1 MAHADK
7 NLPRPT
13 PETQHY
19 WQGCK
24 EGELRIQL
32 CAACGEYQFYPRF
45 LCSSCMS
52 DQVEWVTSTGQGKL
66 VSFTIIRRAV
76 SEAYAAEVPYAVAI
90 IQLDEGPTMMSSL
103 VDCDCE
109 SVSVGMIVEVV
120 FEEWSEEISI
130 PKFRPVEVSPGK

>member
-1 MAHADK
+1 
-7 NLPRPT
+7 
-13 PETQHY
+13 
-19 WQGCK
+19 
-24 EGELRIQL
+24 
-32 CAACGEYQFYPRF
+32 
-45 LCSSCMS
+45 MS
-52 DQVEWVTSTGQGKL
+52 DQVEWVTSRGQGKL

-76 SEAYAAEVPYAVAI
+76 SEAYAAEVPYAVVI